1 MFEGFERQRVA
12 TSEAEIH
19 LVTGGSGPPL
29 LLIHGYPQTHVMW
42 HRVAP
47 RLARSFRVIAPD
59 MRGYGASSKPPAG
72 ADLMG
77 YSKRVMARDL
87 VEVMGK
93 LGHERFGVAG
103 HDRGGRVAYR
113 MALDHP
119 QRVAR
124 LAVLDIEPTL
134 DTWEGLGWRAGVYAY
149 HWFFLAQAAPFPETL
164 IASHAEM
171 VLRRTIASWAG
182 RPGAIGEEAMRAY
195 VEAFTPEM
203 IRACCDDYRAGAHV
217 DPEID
222 RADRDAGR
230 RIACPVLALWGG
242 ARRER
247 PSPLPVWKRWADDV
261 RGRALDCGHFLPEE
275 APDETAAELLTFFA
289 QGGSR

>member
-1 MFEGFERQRVA
+1 
-12 TSEAEIH
+12 
-19 LVTGGSGPPL
+19 
-29 LLIHGYPQTHVMW
+29 
-42 HRVAP
+42 
-47 RLARSFRVIAPD
+47 
-59 MRGYGASSKPPAG
+59 
-72 ADLMG
+72 
-77 YSKRVMARDL
+77 
-87 VEVMGK
+87 
-93 LGHERFGVAG
+93 
-103 HDRGGRVAYR
+103 
-113 MALDHP
+113 
-119 QRVAR
+119 
-124 LAVLDIEPTL
+124 
-134 DTWEGLGWRAGVYAY
+134 VYAY

-275 APDETAAELLTFFA
+275 APDEIAAELLTFFA